1 MELKWRKQSRGE
13 DVAKRSSKHL
23 KMKGAEFLVAATTF
37 LLLAFVTAVSSQEL
51 DDYVDRDAISEA
63 ADDFKGKLMKII
75 SFGVSRKC
83 VLMSF
88 PPPRLNSFTN
98 FFNLSFHTTTWLLNK
113 LMTIHVLLG
122 TNIYP
127 TTSPHHLA
135 RESANPPDAKS
146 SLLCNDL

>member
-1 MELKWRKQSRGE
+1 
-13 DVAKRSSKHL
+13 
-23 KMKGAEFLVAATTF
+23 MKGAEFLVAATTF